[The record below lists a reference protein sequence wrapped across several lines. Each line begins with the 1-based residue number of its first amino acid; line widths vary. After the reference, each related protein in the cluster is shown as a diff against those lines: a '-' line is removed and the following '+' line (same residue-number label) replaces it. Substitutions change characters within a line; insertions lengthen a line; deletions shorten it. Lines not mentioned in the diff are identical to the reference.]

1 MIEIRNLK
9 FGYKDKNILNGISF
23 SIKKGDTLSILG
35 ANGSGKSTL
44 LRIMLGFLKF
54 EGTVNICG
62 KSVRNYEKK
71 RTCKAYSLRS
81 SNACPVI

>member
-44 LRIMLGFLKF
+44 LQGL
-54 EGTVNICG
+54 
-62 KSVRNYEKK
+62 
-71 RTCKAYSLRS
+71 
-81 SNACPVI
+81 

>member
-35 ANGSGKSTL
+35 ANGSGDAGEYSGVMGRLDGHQPAASAKPAPGTATF
-44 LRIMLGFLKF
+44 LRGATDFPLAGCAA
-54 EGTVNICG
+54 V
-62 KSVRNYEKK
+62 
-71 RTCKAYSLRS
+71 
-81 SNACPVI
+81 